1 MAIDKTIPNRLQA
14 DADQRLLRPEAGE
27 MLDALNVTTAENGPN
42 STGVIKNTKG
52 TVVVNPSTIEDRI
65 PDGLEDNC
73 TVIGSVPDSQRG
85 FIYWFVAHLSDDS
98 ESVIYQHD
106 PSLNTYRVVF
116 KGSFLNF
123 SASSFVKADV
133 VNAAFQQNGVIQSV
147 LYFTDNVNPPR
158 KINVDRAIA
167 GDYDD
172 LSNNEL
178 DYALNAIKAAP
189 NQPLSFNFESDRS
202 LSVNNFDRTTH
213 QFAMQYIYVD
223 GEESAIGPYSKIAY
237 PDTISASGL
246 EEDESGLLFFTDNI
260 CEIQTN
266 WRGFGNFGL
275 YAVNYPDVEKLRL
288 LGRVGNNGAWFV
300 IDEFDANAAL
310 SRNVY
315 GSNQTIYNPD
325 TGVYRFF
332 NDLKQGGVS
341 DDTVFKL
348 YDDVPF
354 RAEGQAVVE
363 NRLMYSNY
371 QSGRPNVDVDATI
384 SLRYADDVNGNTIA
398 ISESEASDFLVPT
411 ANIPTT
417 GDENYNVVL
426 DFDGTSF
433 FTNGSSVVPGGTL
446 LNLTLSFDFD
456 FGFSTESVNNGVF
469 EGGVTD
475 TNHPLLTVTAG
486 TSDNQIRFTDTDSVE
501 ISYAVQESMTLGT
514 FIDELHEFID
524 EQLTD
529 GLSFENKPL
538 STSVGVKAKTASGTA
553 PNDITVGQ
561 EFAITNGFYKL
572 VMGFDVSSTST
583 DITIKPYPKTFRVTQ
598 NPSVSGSGY
607 FVGGSTTTVF
617 PSQDGDFNGQDD
629 PDLRISNFNG
639 DISTMK
645 VLSVSDSSIV
655 MKTLFSQPTFKA
667 GCTHDLGV
675 VYYDKFNRSGNVN
688 RVGSFYAPTPA
699 ERSSG
704 DRGAISARISFSSE
718 PPSWAR
724 KYQIV
729 YSGMGT
735 YSDFNSYTVGDA
747 FAPRDRDGELHTER
761 KQLYVSLKTIEDYRK
776 DKNGNKEYSFTEG
789 DRLRV
794 IKHAP
799 DSGVNIGEYD
809 PANLLYPL
817 SNGAADAV
825 PIEFNVVGV
834 VSLGQDE
841 DNPIAGLERAM
852 RPGQL
857 IDFAF
862 SNESLVPNSGTGF
875 VSSSVSVFR
884 DGTDITTSVNPPSFE
899 GIKVQNS
906 NTVESMVVKHRG
918 GRLRPQDVLTISFPH
933 SGGTATF
940 DHTLT
945 AASLGGVSD
954 IHTGTF
960 IIIDAPQV
968 SAGVPVSG
976 TTELKYSGFDWF
988 SVTGENYPDGNA
1000 SPDNSLWGKHTVVE
1014 MLTPRTSNQDVYY
1027 EIGEARNCGGY
1038 KGTYATQHGPNV
1050 VVAGD
1055 AYIRATA
1062 AAGPK
1067 YQDGS
1072 WNSDLPDEWG
1082 FVTIAMESHSVS
1094 DFFPSR
1100 DWSKGRPHAVLE
1112 NSATVRRQNGI
1123 VYSDAYAEDVAN
1135 LSLSSF
1141 NTSLGNFYSL
1151 DSSNGACRYIESFRD
1166 GVLLAVQENRVAQ
1179 IGVNKDIITTA
1190 TQGEIPS
1197 LTSNVLGNASYYMGD
1212 FGCGDN
1218 PESVLMVDGTVFF
1231 VDRLRKKLLRL
1242 TREGISVASENG
1254 IDSLFM
1260 SELDDFV
1267 ENSPTRIK
1275 IVSGYDPEEK
1285 TYYVTF
1291 RPEGNWNGFTVGY
1304 NMDSNVW
1311 QSRYS
1316 FFPDIYSHL
1325 EGEMYSA
1332 VYVDPQGDDNAE
1344 IFFAHRVN
1352 DSGNNYNSFY
1362 GAAAADSRV
1371 VTASNYN
1378 PSMVKVFNALSLETN
1393 STDWDVED
1401 VTTDLGASSRSFDLT
1416 EKEGVL
1422 YGAIGGDESANS
1434 SMHIIPLGQIASSTT
1449 NTVTFTKRVNTLPLM
1464 VGATV
1469 MRMNSGTLEQIGV
1482 GNAVI
1487 AFNGLQNSTTINLNG
1502 QPIINEGE
1510 NLVLVT
1516 LQSQNGDPI
1525 RGHWAEVTISNNQAT
1540 PFELFCINTHF
1551 ADSKQNHA
1559 LGQQ

>member
-27 MLDALNVTTAENGPN
+27 MLDALNVTIAENGPN

-52 TVVVNPSTIEDRI
+52 TIAVDPSTAADRI
-65 PDGLEDNC
+65 PDGFGENC
-73 TVIGSVPDSQRG
+73 VVVGSASDSQRG
-85 FIYWFVAHLSDDS
+85 FIYWFVAHETNDD
-98 ESVIYQHD
+98 ESVIYQHN
-106 PSLNTYRVVF
+106 PSEDTYRIVF

-123 SASSFVKADV
+123 ATSSFVKADV
-133 VNAAFQQNGVIQSV
+133 INAAFQQDGVIQTV
-147 LYFTDNVNPPR
+147 LYFTDNLNPPR

-189 NQPLSFNFESDRS
+189 NQPVSFVFQSDRS

-275 YAVNYPDVEKLRL
+275 YAVNYPDVERLRL

-300 IDEFDANAAL
+300 IDEFDANEAL
-310 SRNVY
+310 TRNVY
-315 GSNQTIYNPD
+315 GSNQTIYDPD

-354 RAEGQAVVE
+354 RAEGQALVE

-371 QSGRPNVDVDATI
+371 ESGRPNVDVDATI
-384 SLRYADDVNGNTIA
+384 SLRYADEVNGNTIA
-398 ISESEASDFLVPT
+398 ISESEASTFLVPT
-411 ANIPTT
+411 ASTPT
-417 GDENYNVVL
+417 GSDANYNVVL
-426 DFDGTSF
+426 DFDATSF
-433 FTNGSSVVPGGTL
+433 FTGGTTVVPGGSL
-446 LNLTLSFDFD
+446 FNLTLSFDFD
-456 FGFSTESVNNGVF
+456 FGFSTISSTQGLFV
-469 EGGVTD
+469 GGVTEQ
-475 TNHPLLTVTAG
+475 LTPSLTITAG
-486 TSDNQIRFTDTDSVE
+486 TIDNQVRFNRTWSTD
-501 ISYAVQESMTLGT
+501 ISYAVQESMSLSL
-514 FIDELHEFID
+514 FIDELEAFIS
-524 EQLTD
+524 EQLSDKEFFGNQLVT
-529 GLSFENKPL
+529 GNAANSQ
-538 STSVGVKAKTASGTA
+538 VKATTTSGSISSG
-553 PNDITVGQ
+553 DFLGIVGG
-561 EFAITNGFYKL
+561 EYKL
-572 VMGFDVSSTST
+572 VMGFDVESTST
-583 DITIKPYPKTFRVTQ
+583 DITIKPYPKSFRIST
-598 NPSVSGSGY
+598 NPSVSSSE
-607 FVGGSTTTVF
+607 FTNNSTTAQF
-617 PSQDGDFNGQDD
+617 PSVDGSFTGQDD
-629 PDLRISNFNG
+629 SDLRISNLNG
-639 DISTMK
+639 NIASME
-645 VLSVSDSSIV
+645 VLDVSDSSVI
-655 MKTLFSQPTFKA
+655 MKTLFAQPTFKA

-688 RVGSFYAPTPA
+688 RIGSFYAPTPG
-699 ERSSG
+699 ERTSG
-704 DRGAISARISFSSE
+704 NRGAISARVSFSSE
-718 PPSWAR
+718 PPAWAR

-735 YSDFNSYTVGDA
+735 YSDFNSYTVGSA
-747 FAPRDRDGELHTER
+747 FPPRDTDGELQEER
-761 KQLYVSLKTIEDYRK
+761 KQLYVSLKTIEDYRE

-794 IKHAP
+794 IKHSPTTGA
-799 DSGVNIGEYD
+799 DVGEYQ
-809 PANLLYPL
+809 PASLLYPL
-817 SNGAADAV
+817 SNGSADAV

-841 DNPIAGLERAM
+841 DNPIAGIERAM
-852 RPGQL
+852 RSGQV

-862 SNESLVPNSGTGF
+862 SNPSLLPNSGSGF
-875 VSSSVSVFR
+875 ISSSVTVSR
-884 DGTDITTSVNPPSFE
+884 GGTDVTSSVDPPSFE
-899 GIKVQNS
+899 AIKIQNS

-918 GRLRPQDVLTISFPH
+918 GRLRPQDVLTITFPH
-933 SGGTATF
+933 SGGNGTF
-940 DHTLT
+940 EHTLT
-945 AASLGGVSD
+945 SASLGGISD

-960 IIIDAPQV
+960 VIIDAPQV
-968 SAGVPVSG
+968 TAGVAVSG
-976 TTELKYSGFDWF
+976 TTELKYPGFDWF
-988 SVTGENYPDGNA
+988 SVTGQSYPDGTTTSGNH
-1000 SPDNSLWGKHTVVE
+1000 LWGKHTVVE

-1038 KGTYATQHGPNV
+1038 KGTYLTQHGPNI

-1067 YQDGS
+1067 YLSGS
-1072 WNSDLPDEWG
+1072 WNSELPDEWG
-1082 FVTIAMESHSVS
+1082 FVTIALESHSVS

-1112 NSATVRRQNGI
+1112 SSATVRRQNGI

-1141 NTSLGNFYSL
+1141 NASLGNFYSL
-1151 DSSNGACRYIESFRD
+1151 DSANGPCRYIESFRD
-1166 GVLLAVQENRVAQ
+1166 GVLLAVQESRVAQ

-1190 TQGEIPS
+1190 TQGQIPS

-1218 PESVLMVDGTVFF
+1218 PESVLMIDGTVFF
-1231 VDRLRKKLLRL
+1231 VDRFRKKLIRL
-1242 TREGISVASENG
+1242 TREGLSVASENG
-1254 IDSLFM
+1254 IDSLFIN
-1260 SELDDFV
+1260 ELDNFV
-1267 ENSPTRIK
+1267 ATTPTRIK

-1291 RPEGNWNGFTVGY
+1291 RPAGNWNGFTVGY

-1316 FFPDIYSHL
+1316 FYPDTYSYL
-1325 EGEMYSA
+1325 ESEMYSA

-1352 DSGNNYNSFY
+1352 DNGNNYNGFY
-1362 GAAAADSRV
+1362 GAATADSRV

-1393 STDWDVED
+1393 STQWDVED
-1401 VTTDLGASSRSFDLT
+1401 VTTDLGASSRSFDLV
-1416 EKEGVL
+1416 EKEGTL
-1422 YGAIGGDESANS
+1422 YGAMGGDESANS
-1434 SMHIIPLGQIASSTT
+1434 SMHIIPLGRIESFT
-1449 NTVTFTKRVNTLPLM
+1449 NGTITFTKRVNTLPLM
-1464 VGATV
+1464 VGAMV
-1469 MRMNSGTLEQIGV
+1469 MRMNSGTLEQIG
-1482 GNAVI
+1482 AADSVI
-1487 AFNGLQNSTTINLNG
+1487 SFNGLQDSTTITTSG
-1502 QPIINEGE
+1502 QPVVNTDED
-1510 NLVLVT
+1510 LVLVT

-1525 RGHWAEVTISNNQAT
+1525 RGHWAEITIVNDQNTQ
-1540 PFELFCINTHF
+1540 FELFCVNTHF
-1551 ADSKQNHA
+1551 SDSKQNHA